1 LSQHLKADLLLA
13 FCTLIWG
20 ATFVI
25 VKDALVDASDFVFLA
40 LRFLVAAAV
49 LALIYRREISP
60 LRVPGF
66 RARPLAAGVLMGSLL
81 FGGFALQTA
90 GLRFTSPSKAAFITG
105 FSVVLVPVFL
115 GLAGGARLNIWVWAG
130 AFAALAGL
138 YCLTVPSAGEFARL
152 NRGDLL
158 VLCAAVLFAL
168 HIISVGAFTPH
179 HSPGALSLIQVLT
192 MALLTLIAAPAFA
205 LTGWQPARVNPTP
218 QLVGA
223 VLATGVLATALAFS
237 AQIWAQQHASSSHTA
252 ILFSLEPVFAAI
264 TSFVFLHERL
274 GGRAL
279 AGAALIFAGI
289 LLVELREPTKP
300 AAPESPGSVI
310 EPAE

>member
-1 LSQHLKADLLLA
+1 M
-13 FCTLIWG
+13 
-20 ATFVI
+20 V
-25 VKDALVDASDFVFLA
+25 
-40 LRFLVAAAV
+40 
-49 LALIYRREISP
+49 
-60 LRVPGF
+60 
-66 RARPLAAGVLMGSLL
+66 MGCLL

-115 GLAGGARLNIWVWAG
+115 ALAGRTRINGRVNAWVWAG

-138 YCLTVPSAGEFARL
+138 YYLVLPSAGEFARL

-179 HSPGALSLIQVLT
+179 HSPGALSLIQVVT
-192 MALLTLIAAPAFA
+192 MSFLTLIAAPLFA
-205 LTGWQPARVNPTP
+205 ATGWQAARVNWST
-218 QLVGA
+218 QLVIA
-223 VLATGVLATALAFS
+223 VLVTGVLATALAFS
-237 AQIWAQQHASSSHTA
+237 AQVWAQQHASSSHTA
-252 ILFSLEPVFAAI
+252 ILFSLEPVFAAA
-264 TSFVFLHERL
+264 TSFIFLHERL

-289 LLVELREPTKP
+289 LLVELREPAKP
-300 AAPESPGSVI
+300 AAPESPGSLV
-310 EPAE
+310 EPDEVSK